1 MCSPIGDSVTM
12 TTISAL
18 DYENRTQYN
27 LTVYVTDGENC
38 SSTPDNGYFIDE
50 VTVCVTVLDENDKP
64 PVFSSDNY
72 TFVINETQVIGSTVG
87 NVSAS
92 DLDSDAILTYSI
104 NTEL

>member
-1 MCSPIGDSVTM
+1 MCSSIGDSVTI

-18 DYENRTQYN
+18 DYESRTLYD
-27 LTVYVTDGENC
+27 LTIIVTDGENC

-50 VTVCVTVLDENDKP
+50 VTVRVTVLDENDRP

-104 NTEL
+104 NTGL